1 MSSKVEKRQLFLD
14 KLAAEQP
21 VMLSNIQM
29 SPSGTTFFNYSTII
43 KDVPPHA
50 VKFKFSPGKQNISKV
65 QSLLQDYTSGFFTVS
80 GLVHLLGEPHHPNNS
95 TKLVCDATITDDTGV
110 INLSIW
116 EEHIPQI
123 LNGQFYT
130 ITNLKLRFYQEKCL
144 ATTTTTTVSP
154 AEKQNLSQVK
164 PQPKNNCLC
173 CPKILNIDIT
183 VYPVCNNNSCK
194 KKLDANPGTRLLRC
208 LKCKKSMLLDNCSIE
223 MNIIFTLQKDSKRF
237 SATAFPKVI
246 AEFLGEDIYAYSND
260 TTLLEEKILLLTN
273 VDFHLSNDNRLITS
287 MQHHPDKQ
295 ISQDAAL
302 NDDQDSTKQH
312 DGTQIP
318 EQEFLMADHNSST
331 QHPTQNQTAH
341 DCQKTD

>member
-1 MSSKVEKRQLFLD
+1 
-14 KLAAEQP
+14 
-21 VMLSNIQM
+21 LS
-29 SPSGTTFFNYSTII
+29 PPGTTFFNYSTII

-123 LNGQFYT
+123 LNGHFYT

-144 ATTTTTTVSP
+144 VTTTTTTVSP

-208 LKCKKSMLLDNCSIE
+208 LKCTKSMLLDNCSIE

-246 AEFLGEDIYAYSND
+246 GEFLGEDIYAYSND
-260 TTLLEEKILLLTN
+260 TTLLGEKILLLRN
-273 VDFHLSNDNRLITS
+273 VDFHLSNDNRMITS
-287 MQHHPDKQ
+287 NQCSSILTSKYHKMLLLMTIRTHQNNMMTHRFQNRNSSWRITTHQHSNLLK
-295 ISQDAAL
+295 
-302 NDDQDSTKQH
+302 TKQH
-312 DGTQIP
+312 MTARRQI
-318 EQEFLMADHNSST
+318 
-331 QHPTQNQTAH
+331 
-341 DCQKTD
+341 KTHHRNTTLTTT